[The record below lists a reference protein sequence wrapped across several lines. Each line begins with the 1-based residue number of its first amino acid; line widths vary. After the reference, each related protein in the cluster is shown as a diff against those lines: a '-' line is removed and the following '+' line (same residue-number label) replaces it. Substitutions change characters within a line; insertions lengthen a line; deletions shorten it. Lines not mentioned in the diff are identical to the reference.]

1 VPFLGR
7 VPIDPAIR
15 EGGDSGTPIVVAN
28 PMSPQSAAFR
38 EIAQKIIA
46 EVSGASKGVPP
57 IESLLS
63 KIKNPFAKT

>member
-1 VPFLGR
+1 

-15 EGGDSGTPIVVAN
+15 DGGDSGNPIVTAN
-28 PMSPQSAAFR
+28 PASPQSAAFR

-46 EVSGASKGVPP
+46 EVTGATKGVPP

-63 KIKNPFAKT
+63 KIKKSFTPT